1 MAQYCTLEDLQSIL
15 PNTVVIGTNLQNKNV
30 NVLESRALFLIE
42 QGAGLIDSYITTIY
56 RVPLM
61 KYKEPDYSATNITF
75 AELYPPPI
83 VLINARLAAANI
95 YDHIMM
101 AQQTPNV
108 SEWGKNQRALA
119 FDDLKEIQTG
129 AIQLK
134 GQELIGLRFVRM
146 ELFDPSR
153 LPTKPPVSPTNRQ
166 AGQ

>member
-1 MAQYCTLEDLQSIL
+1 MSQYCTLDDLQGIL
-15 PNTVVIGTNLQNKNV
+15 PNTVVIGTNLQTKNV
-30 NVLESRALFLIE
+30 NVLESRALFMIE
-42 QGAGLIDSYITTIY
+42 QAAGLIDSYITTIY

-61 KYKEPDYSATNITF
+61 KYKEPDYSESTITF
-75 AELYPPPI
+75 VEFYPPPV

-95 YDHIMM
+95 YDYIMM
-101 AQQTPNV
+101 AQQTPNI

-119 FDDLKEIQTG
+119 FDDLREIQSG

-134 GQELIGLRFVRM
+134 GQELVGLRFVRT

-153 LPTKPPVSPTNRQ
+153 VPAKPPVPPTQRQ